1 MVSTHEPK
9 GSQFGER
16 LDAVLREC
24 GGNACQMSETELF
37 QLFHERFNPPVEC
50 HPTLDFA
57 ALLDPENSI
66 LKHCWRS
73 DIRGQGGQGFAMG
86 HYYFKPLV
94 LERPPTYTYPTIIQP
109 LLDQPFGDYCI
120 TVKLRRV
127 SADSMVAREQ
137 KELDRT
143 NQLLSAKEDERA
155 AVTRAKREERVRG
168 LSQGDLVPIV
178 LEFYVLAWDRT
189 PQGLSHKVLS
199 LESAIHAMQGAQIYS
214 ADLPTSATKYF
225 FKSLPGPMADHLRG
239 IELYAEDTWATD
251 LLPISTTATGHL
263 DCAHAMYL
271 GASGAPVGV
280 VTSTGKGRD
289 SMILHSAWFGGS
301 GMGKSVALNNFLHQT
316 DPFVGQT
323 IIIDNGLSL
332 APYALA
338 WGQEPIIIRPG
349 GNVTINF
356 FDTRGNPLSPSK
368 ISHITHCALEM
379 TGRPKDEEA
388 AMVREALLSKYAAR
402 LCEDFADDR
411 MRAMTHAERDKLARL
426 ALALYQAANGQDILL
441 EQALSEF
448 RRLEQARP
456 EEADAQLQSFDR
468 KSVQAFEA
476 EHPNELRN
484 LVFSFLRP
492 DEHLTLS
499 AFREFLE
506 LSGEGAEKES
516 CELLATLL
524 AQWCRGGSHGNL
536 WDGASSVSFT
546 GKRVVHFELSFIPE
560 SARSDKTLF
569 STVLVDDVWQHLV
582 SLPREMVKQFVID
595 EASAFLDMPHGA
607 QILLSLYERSR
618 KLNLAC
624 ISVWQQYGRIA
635 QAALRSA
642 IVGNSRA
649 FFIFN
654 VGDRNDL
661 TALAHD
667 IGLSSVAQDAVLK
680 YTRPGQHPGRNFS
693 EFCYFEPDSVNPIC
707 TTIRHY
713 RLPEIASPAS
723 APAQPP
729 PP

>member
-1 MVSTHEPK
+1 MTDNITPGVFVKNGLLFRGPSGETTMVFGYMVDAPELRLAGFTERNKFKSSQQQLLQLLAVGETLEFHWGIKSNFEAEFAFFDGVTQKAKNPAIRDVRQRTLALMRQHPLRRHELHVFLQTPVSAGSRTSRRQRRSPDFIQTMVSTHEPK

-301 GMGKSVALNNFLHQT
+301 GMGKSVAL
-316 DPFVGQT
+316 
-323 IIIDNGLSL
+323 IIFCTK
-332 APYALA
+332 P
-338 WGQEPIIIRPG
+338 
-349 GNVTINF
+349 
-356 FDTRGNPLSPSK
+356 TRS
-368 ISHITHCALEM
+368 
-379 TGRPKDEEA
+379 
-388 AMVREALLSKYAAR
+388 
-402 LCEDFADDR
+402 
-411 MRAMTHAERDKLARL
+411 
-426 ALALYQAANGQDILL
+426 
-441 EQALSEF
+441 
-448 RRLEQARP
+448 
-456 EEADAQLQSFDR
+456 
-468 KSVQAFEA
+468 
-476 EHPNELRN
+476 
-484 LVFSFLRP
+484 
-492 DEHLTLS
+492 
-499 AFREFLE
+499 
-506 LSGEGAEKES
+506 
-516 CELLATLL
+516 
-524 AQWCRGGSHGNL
+524 
-536 WDGASSVSFT
+536 
-546 GKRVVHFELSFIPE
+546 
-560 SARSDKTLF
+560 
-569 STVLVDDVWQHLV
+569 
-582 SLPREMVKQFVID
+582 
-595 EASAFLDMPHGA
+595 
-607 QILLSLYERSR
+607 
-618 KLNLAC
+618 
-624 ISVWQQYGRIA
+624 
-635 QAALRSA
+635 
-642 IVGNSRA
+642 
-649 FFIFN
+649 
-654 VGDRNDL
+654 
-661 TALAHD
+661 
-667 IGLSSVAQDAVLK
+667 
-680 YTRPGQHPGRNFS
+680 
-693 EFCYFEPDSVNPIC
+693 
-707 TTIRHY
+707 
-713 RLPEIASPAS
+713 
-723 APAQPP
+723 
-729 PP
+729 